1 MTSMPRALIV
11 VVLAMSVAV
20 AARAVP
26 VSIVG
31 TNDLHGRVERV
42 AALAG
47 HVDVLRA
54 RAKQAGG
61 AVVLVDAGDL
71 FQGTLESN
79 LKEGAAVIAA
89 YNHVGYDAVCIGN
102 HEFDFGPVGDAVTT
116 QGLADDPRGA
126 LKARA
131 AEARF
136 PFLAANTLEET
147 TGAAVAWKNVQP
159 AALLHVGE
167 GPTKVPL
174 GVVGVTTIET
184 PQTTIASNLQG
195 LRFVELAERVAH
207 HASELRRSGARVV
220 VVLAHAG
227 GRCAEHSDTHDL
239 TSCDADA
246 EVMKLAAALPVGAV
260 DVIVAGHTH
269 QTMAHVVNGIAI
281 IESWANGRGFGRIDL
296 DVDLSGKAAT
306 KLVQVHP
313 PRRLCGDGSAAD
325 VDGIEACRPAPYEG
339 TVPVI
344 DRGVLAAVAPFLA
357 DAKARR
363 SVSLGVVVEA
373 EIPRGYD
380 RESPL
385 GNLFTD
391 LMLEAVP
398 EASVAV
404 MNGGGIRAN
413 LPAGPLVYGSVFE
426 MMPFDNR
433 IATVT
438 MTVSELQ
445 ALLARNL
452 AVAKKGGLLSIAG
465 VQVTIRCDAEG
476 RADVVLS
483 DRQARPLAQET
494 PLRVVTT
501 DFVAVGGDGG
511 LGVDRR
517 RITIDEGEP
526 LREHLARALRRR
538 GGRLRP
544 TDPAIAPPT
553 PRMHRPGATSARCGG
568 G

>member
-1 MTSMPRALIV
+1 MPRALIL
-11 VVLAMSVAV
+11 VVLTVNVAV

-42 AALAG
+42 AGLAG

-147 TGAAVAWKNVQP
+147 TGAAVAWKNVRP

-281 IESWANGRGFGRIDL
+281 IESWANGRGFGRVDL
-296 DVDLSGKAAT
+296 DVDPSGKAAT

-313 PRRLCGDGSAAD
+313 PRRLCGDGSATD
-325 VDGIEACRPAPYEG
+325 VDTIEACRPAPYEG

-452 AVAKKGGLLSIAG
+452 AVTKKGGLLSIAG

>member
-1 MTSMPRALIV
+1 MPRALILV
-11 VVLAMSVAV
+11 VVTMCVAV
-20 AARAVP
+20 VARAVP

-47 HVDVLRA
+47 HVNVLRA

-102 HEFDFGPVGDAVTT
+102 HEFDFGPVGDAVTS
-116 QGLADDPRGA
+116 QGAADDPRGA

-131 AEARF
+131 VEARF
-136 PFLAANTLEET
+136 PFLAANTIEET

-167 GPTKVPL
+167 GSAKVPL

-227 GRCAEHSDTHDL
+227 GRCTEHTDTHDL
-239 TSCDADA
+239 GSCDADA
-246 EVMKLAAALPVGAV
+246 EIMKLASALPVGAV

-281 IESWANGRGFGRIDL
+281 IESWANGRGFGRVDL
-296 DVDLSGKAAT
+296 DVDPSGKAAT
-306 KLVQVHP
+306 TLVRVHP
-313 PRRLCGDGSAAD
+313 PRRLCGDGPGAD
-325 VDGIEACRPAPYEG
+325 IDDIEACRPAAYEG
-339 TVPVI
+339 AVPMI
-344 DRGVLAAVAPFLA
+344 DRGVLAAVAPFIA
-357 DAKARR
+357 DARARR
-363 SVSLGVVVEA
+363 SVSLDVVVEA

-398 EASVAV
+398 EATVAV

-445 ALLARNL
+445 ALLVRNL
-452 AVAKKGGLLSIAG
+452 AVTKKGGLLSIAG

-476 RADVVLS
+476 HADVVLS

-511 LGVDRR
+511 LGVDRS

-553 PRMHRPGATSARCGG
+553 PRMHRPGANSARCGG